1 MRKICCFVI
10 AFFLMLPGV
19 RAGAMADSA
28 ASACLMNAI
37 TGEIVFE
44 KDADTR
50 RPMASTTKIMT
61 LLVAI
66 EKSDPD
72 DLVTVANE
80 AVLEEG
86 SSAYIE
92 SGAKIKMKD
101 LWYGLMLNSG
111 NDAAVAIAYHISGGK
126 EAFAEEMNAAAKKIG
141 ANNTSFKN
149 PNGLDAE
156 GHYTTAKDLA
166 LITQYALTKELFA
179 EIVSTKQYTAVYTRP
194 DGTERSVE
202 YINHNRLLREF
213 EGCIGVKTGYTKA
226 DGRCLVS
233 AAKRDGAA
241 YIAVTLNDPNDWND
255 HREMLELGFNDSRI
269 VRAVKKGDCIRHVV
283 SGKESGKFIAADDF
297 DVPVNGKKG
306 GELDV
311 KVDITDDLYLP
322 FNKGEKVGTLDIYR
336 GENFI
341 GSVDIIADSDMNY
354 EGRAKTKRCF
364 GFWFVT
370 LIRNLL
376 R

>member
-1 MRKICCFVI
+1 
-10 AFFLMLPGV
+10 MLPSV
-19 RAGAMADSA
+19 KADAMADSA
-28 ASACLMNAI
+28 ASACLMNAV

-44 KDADTR
+44 KDADTK

-66 EKSDPD
+66 EKSNPEDI
-72 DLVTVANE
+72 VTVAKE

-92 SGAKIKMKD
+92 AGAKIKMKD

-126 EAFAEEMNAAAKKIG
+126 EAFAEEMNAEAKKIG
-141 ANNTSFKN
+141 ADNTSFKN

-156 GHYTTAKDLA
+156 GHYTTARDLA
-166 LITQYALTKELFA
+166 LITQYALTKEQFA
-179 EIVSTKQYTAVYTRP
+179 EVVATKQYTAVYTRA
-194 DGTERSVE
+194 DGTERSIE

-213 EGCIGVKTGYTKA
+213 DGCIGVKTGYTKA

-255 HREMLELGFNDSRI
+255 HKAMLEMGFAGCRI
-269 VRAVKKGDCIRHVV
+269 VKTVKKGDCIRHVV
-283 SGKESGKFIAADDF
+283 FGKESGKFMAADDF
-297 DVPVNGKKG
+297 EVPVNGDKG
-306 GELDV
+306 GEFEV
-311 KVDITDDLYLP
+311 KVNIPEDLYLP
-322 FNKGEKVGTLDIYR
+322 FNKGEKVGELEIYN

-341 GSVDIIADSDMNY
+341 GSVDVIADSDMNY
-354 EGRAKTKRCF
+354 EGKAKTKRCF